1 MDVWETRRE
10 NMRRIIDTTD
20 GGLKAVSSKLD
31 FASSSYLV
39 QMCGPN
45 PSRPI
50 SERNARTFELK
61 LGLEVGALD
70 KPLPAG
76 HVVRSTPAP
85 RAADLTAA
93 QPMSDV
99 DLGSLVLAVGKVLQ
113 IEKVELPTAKFAALL
128 AIAVND
134 AKEHGG
140 KPRDEVIKSLVD
152 LAR

>member
-10 NMRRIIDTTD
+10 NMRQVIRNTD
-20 GGLKAVSSKLD
+20 GGVKSVSAALG
-31 FASSSYLV
+31 FANSSYLV
-39 QMCGPN
+39 QMAGPN
-45 PSRPI
+45 PTRPI

-61 LGLEVGALD
+61 LNLEPGALD

-76 HVVRSTPAP
+76 YVVQAP
-85 RAADLTAA
+85 RKPYNVAAP

-99 DLGSLVLAVGKVLQ
+99 DLGVMINAVGKVLRV
-113 IEKVELPTAKFAALL
+113 EKVELPTAKFAALL

-140 KPRDEVIKSLVD
+140 QPREDVIKPLVE